1 VSQKSVSSKAVSRN
15 TTRPGTAVE
24 TERRRGRPPRLP
36 HESEQVRERILDAA
50 QGLFAEHGVD
60 AVSVEEIGEA
70 AGLSRASVYRYAGGR
85 DEIVLGVTLRRYREW
100 IDGLLAHIE
109 RFDTAGEKLVE
120 AVVWTVRVVG
130 REPALSALVTS
141 GAAPT
146 AARTASGVLGAR
158 DEIALFIP
166 RIAAVLDPAQ
176 LRPGLAPEAVGR
188 HLLEVILDRLER
200 AVRPDDRLR
209 DWLRA
214 WLLPAVLADPPPVPD
229 FVSLTS

>member
-1 VSQKSVSSKAVSRN
+1 MGHEMGVDVRGD
-15 TTRPGTAVE
+15 GTHAP
-24 TERRRGRPPRLP
+24 RRRGRPPTHP
-36 HESEQVRERILDAA
+36 DESERIRERILDAA

-100 IDGLLAHIE
+100 VDGVIHHIE
-109 RFDTAGEKLVE
+109 RFATTEEKLTE

-146 AARTASGVLGAR
+146 AARTASGVFAAR
-158 DEIALFIP
+158 DEIAIFIP
-166 RIAAVLDPAQ
+166 RLAAALDPAQ
-176 LRPGLAPEAVGR
+176 LRPGLRPDAVGR

-200 AVRPDDRLR
+200 GVRPDDALR
-209 DWLRA
+209 NWLRA
-214 WLLPAVLADPPPVPD
+214 WILPALLATPPELPD
-229 FVSLTS
+229 FARSDP